1 MNREEKI
8 QALRDI
14 IKIKSVN
21 GDELLV
27 AQYLMN
33 MLKGENI
40 KTELIQYDKNRASLV
55 AEFSN
60 EGKKI
65 GLTGHMDVVSE
76 GKSSDWQH
84 DPYGAEIVGNKLYGR
99 GTSDMKAG
107 LMAMTIAFMELAEE
121 NFEGT
126 IRLLFTVGEEIGQ
139 YGSED
144 LSNRG
149 YADDLDALIVG
160 EPAYLGNISQIT
172 YAHMGSFNYKISSK
186 GLASHSSMPEMG
198 VNAIDNLLDF
208 RNILKNKMAEIC
220 KNYENEIFGHT
231 IFNITQIE
239 GGSQINSIPDN
250 ASFSGNIR
258 TIPEFDNDMIKEFI
272 EELVD
277 EFNGDN
283 RNLKFEVTQSSM
295 PVQSN
300 PNSKLIKIIRQCADT
315 NKLENI
321 NNPDIFNEDFINE
334 IKEKKEIPVS
344 ATFSRGTTDG
354 SNFFNKNKK
363 MDFAI
368 YGPGGIEVSHKVDE
382 FVYIDRYLKFIDLYK
397 EILQKYIK

>member
-60 EGKKI
+60 GGKKI

-76 GKSSDWQH
+76 GKSSNWQH

-144 LSNRG
+144 LSNGG

-208 RNILKNKMAEIC
+208 RNILKNKMEEIC

-258 TIPEFDNDMIKEFI
+258 TIPEFDNDMMKDFI
-272 EELVD
+272 EKLVD

-382 FVYIDRYLKFIDLYK
+382 FIYIDRYLKFIDLYK